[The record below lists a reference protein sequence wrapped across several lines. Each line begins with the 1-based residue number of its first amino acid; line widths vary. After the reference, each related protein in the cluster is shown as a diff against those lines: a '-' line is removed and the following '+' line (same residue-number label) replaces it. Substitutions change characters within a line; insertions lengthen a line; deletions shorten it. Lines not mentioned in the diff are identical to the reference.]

1 MTPTTL
7 TIVFTDVRDST
18 GRLMEAGGLV
28 GAAEAARFLSGE
40 MATADEFGAT
50 VVKALGDGIMAMF
63 TSATAGVRAAIA
75 LQQRADLEARANDR
89 DLFLRIGIN
98 VGDVILDDTG
108 DQPDAFGIPVVV
120 ARRLCDSAAPGEIL
134 ITDLVAQIVATSP
147 AVEVGARRSMDL
159 KGIPD
164 PVLACPLV
172 WTPLPERAPCRTVVA
187 EDSTLVRAGIVAL
200 LREEGFDV
208 VAEAGTLE
216 ELLAA
221 TRRHRPAL
229 VITDV
234 RMPPN
239 QHDEGIV
246 AAAAL
251 RGEQPDLAI
260 LVVSQHVEPAAAALL
275 LKHTPTAVG
284 YLLKERISHIDEFL
298 DACRTVAAGGVVID
312 PLVTERLLA
321 GNDNDLRQLTDRE
334 REVLDMMAQGRSNAA
349 IAREANCSP
358 KTLESHVRSIFM
370 KLGLI
375 DDPDENRR
383 VAAVIRYLHEPGAR
397 T

>member
-1 MTPTTL
+1 M
-7 TIVFTDVRDST
+7 V
-18 GRLMEAGGLV
+18 V
-28 GAAEAARFLSGE
+28 GAA
-40 MATADEFGAT
+40 
-50 VVKALGDGIMAMF
+50 V
-63 TSATAGVRAAIA
+63 
-75 LQQRADLEARANDR
+75 
-89 DLFLRIGIN
+89 
-98 VGDVILDDTG
+98 
-108 DQPDAFGIPVVV
+108 
-120 ARRLCDSAAPGEIL
+120 
-134 ITDLVAQIVATSP
+134 
-147 AVEVGARRSMDL
+147 
-159 KGIPD
+159 
-164 PVLACPLV
+164 
-172 WTPLPERAPCRTVVA
+172 
-187 EDSTLVRAGIVAL
+187 
-200 LREEGFDV
+200 
-208 VAEAGTLE
+208 LE
-216 ELLAA
+216 ELL
-221 TRRHRPAL
+221 
-229 VITDV
+229 
-234 RMPPN
+234 
-239 QHDEGIV
+239 

-321 GNDNDLRQLTDRE
+321 GNNNDLRQLTDRE

-370 KLGLI
+370 KLGLV